1 MADALIVGCGYTGM
15 RLGRRLVSEGH
26 SVVGTTRSPDRVPE
40 LAGVGIEAR
49 VLDLGARGAARALG
63 RESPDVV
70 FYLAPPIGEDPGAEI
85 EALFRVLGRAPLE
98 AFVYASS
105 TSVYGDR
112 GGEVV
117 HASTL
122 PRPDS
127 PAGRAR
133 LATERRVLQAGWTF
147 DARPRIARIGGIYG
161 PGRTLREA
169 IREGRYRVLDGVE
182 TWSNRIHVDDLV
194 EGLLAVWRRGENG
207 RIYDLV
213 DDEPHVS
220 DAFARLVAERC
231 GLELCAFTLEEARA
245 AYGPDRLA
253 RKLGSKRVSNRR
265 MRDELGVELRYPT
278 YREGVPA
285 ALEGEGGDT
294 DARGDRADD
303 GA

>member
-1 MADALIVGCGYTGM
+1 MAEALIVGCGYTGV
-15 RLGRRLVSEGH
+15 RLGRRLASGGH
-26 SVVGTTRSPDRVPE
+26 RVVGTTRSRDRVPE
-40 LAGVGIEAR
+40 LRAAGIDAR
-49 VLDLGARGAARALG
+49 LLELGEPGAARALG

-85 EALFRVLGRAPLE
+85 EAVLRVLGRAPLE

-117 HASTL
+117 DASTL

-169 IREGRYRVLDGVE
+169 IREGRYRAVEGVE
-182 TWSNRIHVDDLV
+182 AWSNRIHVDDLV
-194 EGLLAVWRRGENG
+194 EGLVAVWRRGENG

-213 DDEPHVS
+213 DDEPHLS
-220 DAFARLVAERC
+220 DAFARFVAERS
-231 GLELCAFTLEEARA
+231 GLELRTLTLEEARA

-265 MRDELGVELRYPT
+265 MREELGVELRYPT

-285 ALEGEGGDT
+285 ALDGAGR
-294 DARGDRADD
+294 DAEAREDRVDD

>member
-1 MADALIVGCGYTGM
+1 MAEALIIGCGYTGL

-26 SVVGTTRSPDRVPE
+26 RAVGTTRSPGRMAE
-40 LAGVGIEAR
+40 LEEAGIEPLL
-49 VLDLGARGAARALG
+49 LDLGQPGSARVLG

-70 FYLAPPIGEDPGAEI
+70 FYLAPPAGEDPGSEV
-85 EALFRVLGRAPLE
+85 EAVLRVLGRAPLE

-112 GGEVV
+112 GGDTVD
-117 HASTL
+117 ASTL

-127 PAGRAR
+127 PAARAR
-133 LATERRVLQAGWTF
+133 LATERRLLQAGWTF
-147 DARPRIARIGGIYG
+147 DARPRIARVGGIYG

-169 IREGRYRVLDGVE
+169 IREGRYHVVEGVE

-207 RIYDLV
+207 RVYDLV

-220 DAFARLVAERC
+220 EAFARLVAERC
-231 GLELCAFTLEEARA
+231 GLELRTLTLEEARE

-265 MRDELGVELRYPT
+265 LREELDVQLRYPT
-278 YREGVPA
+278 YREGIPA
-285 ALEGEGGDT
+285 ALAEEEAG
-294 DARGDRADD
+294 RGT
-303 GA
+303 

>member
-1 MADALIVGCGYTGM
+1 MAEALIVGCGYTGL
-15 RLGRRLVSEGH
+15 RLGRRLGSEGH
-26 SVVGTTRSPDRVPE
+26 RVMGTTRSPDRVPE
-40 LAGVGIEAR
+40 LRGAGIEAR
-49 VLDLGARGAARALG
+49 LLDLGQPGATRVLG

-85 EALFRVLGRAPLE
+85 EALLRVLGRAPLE

-112 GGEVV
+112 GGEIVD
-117 HASTL
+117 ASTL

-161 PGRTLREA
+161 PGRILREA
-169 IREGRYRVLDGVE
+169 IREGRYRAVDGVE
-182 TWSNRIHVDDLV
+182 AWSNRIHVDDLV
-194 EGLLAVWRRGENG
+194 EGLVAIWRRGENG

-213 DDEPHVS
+213 DDEPHLS

-231 GLELCAFTLEEARA
+231 GLELRTLTLEETRA

-265 MRDELGVELRYPT
+265 MREELGVELRYPT
-278 YREGVPA
+278 YREGLPA
-285 ALEGEGGDT
+285 ALDGEGRDAE
-294 DARGDRADD
+294 ARGDRADD